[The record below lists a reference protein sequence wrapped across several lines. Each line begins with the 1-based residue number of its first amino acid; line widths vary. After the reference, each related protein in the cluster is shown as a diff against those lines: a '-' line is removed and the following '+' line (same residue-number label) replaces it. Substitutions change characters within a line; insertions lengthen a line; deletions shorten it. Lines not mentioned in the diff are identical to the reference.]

1 MLSSSSCKKGERE
14 MRAREREMPEIWHDH
29 DQLLCVACRAKVTP
43 ANDNIASVVVAL
55 QLQLLPASA
64 PSTVT
69 AAPRPSS

>member
-1 MLSSSSCKKGERE
+1 
-14 MRAREREMPEIWHDH
+14 MPEIWHDH

-69 AAPRPSS
+69 AAPWPSS